1 MNILIVDDSQSIREF
16 ISALLAT
23 IGKFKVDQCEDG
35 NSALVKINNAFYIPY
50 DLVITDMN
58 MPGMTGLEL
67 LKIVRSNEKSKKTP
81 VVILTADTA
90 KESISEAVSLGISGY
105 IVKPFKPD
113 KFISDIQK
121 VINSIKPKGI

>member
-1 MNILIVDDSQSIREF
+1 MNILIVDDSQSIREL
-16 ISALLAT
+16 IRAMLAT
-23 IGKFKVDQCEDG
+23 IGKFKVDQSEDG
-35 NSALVKINNAFYIPY
+35 NSALARINNSFYLPY
-50 DLVITDMN
+50 DLIITDMN

-67 LKIVRSNEKSKKTP
+67 LKVIRSTEKAKNIP

-90 KESISEAVSLGISGY
+90 KESIAEAVSLGISGY

-121 VINSIKPKGI
+121 IINSTKPKGL